1 MTFPHYGNDIVNSYI
16 ISVNDHPTT
25 ATYICINN
33 ASVAVMKSQEATSSC
48 PVHETARLRSAYN
61 HCLLLFREHTREMVP
76 DTITCNHSHMQ
87 LSVATCY
94 CWIA

>member
-1 MTFPHYGNDIVNSYI
+1 MTSPHYGNDIVNSY

-33 ASVAVMKSQEATSSC
+33 ASIAVMKVKKRHPRVQCTRQLVYDLHIIIAFSCFGNIQEKS
-48 PVHETARLRSAYN
+48 
-61 HCLLLFREHTREMVP
+61 VP